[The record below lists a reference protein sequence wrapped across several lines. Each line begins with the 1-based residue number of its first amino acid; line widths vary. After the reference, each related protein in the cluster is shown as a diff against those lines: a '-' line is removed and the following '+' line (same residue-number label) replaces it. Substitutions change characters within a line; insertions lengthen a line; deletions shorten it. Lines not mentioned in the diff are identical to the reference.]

1 LNIIFMG
8 TPDFAVP
15 SLKLLANN
23 HNVLCA
29 FSQPARPNGR
39 GMKIKDSPVEK
50 AAKDL
55 NIQTLT
61 PSSLKNDDVFSNFKE
76 LNPDIV
82 VVVAYGLILPEK
94 YLKIPK
100 FGCINGHASLL
111 PRWRGAAPIQR
122 AIEAGDKKTGS
133 CIMLMEKGMDTGP
146 VILSRSI
153 DIYQSDN
160 AQRIHDKLSNITAEI
175 LIDAIKGYTIGNL
188 DPVPQ
193 KEIGIKYAN
202 KIEKTEAEIDWEEGS
217 KEIYNKIRAFD
228 PFPGTFTFLHNNLI
242 KIVSSRLG
250 NNTHE
255 SEPGTIIEVGKK
267 IIVACGKKTTLEI
280 VSLQKPGKKIIST
293 IEFLN
298 GTKIMIGEKF
308 GSRE

>member
-1 LNIIFMG
+1 MG

-153 DIYQSDN
+153 DICQSDN

-202 KIEKTEAEIDWEEGS
+202 KIEKAEAEIDWEEGS

-280 VSLQKPGKKIIST
+280 VSLQRPGKKIIST

>member
-1 LNIIFMG
+1 MG

-55 NIQTLT
+55 NILTLT

-280 VSLQKPGKKIIST
+280 VSLQRPGKKIIST

>member
-1 LNIIFMG
+1 MG

-153 DIYQSDN
+153 DICQSDN

-202 KIEKTEAEIDWEEGS
+202 KIEKAEAEIDWEEGS

>member
-1 LNIIFMG
+1 MG

-55 NIQTLT
+55 NILTLT

-153 DIYQSDN
+153 DICQSDN

-175 LIDAIKGYTIGNL
+175 LIDAIKGYTTGNI

-193 KEIGIKYAN
+193 KEIGVKYAN
-202 KIEKTEAEIDWEEGS
+202 KIEKAEAEIDWEDGS

>member
-1 LNIIFMG
+1 MG

-146 VILSRSI
+146 VILSRSV

-175 LIDAIKGYTIGNL
+175 LIDAIKGYTIGNIE
-188 DPVPQ
+188 PVPQ

-202 KIEKTEAEIDWEEGS
+202 KIEKAEAEIDWEEES

>member
-1 LNIIFMG
+1 MG

-15 SLKLLANN
+15 SLKLLANH

-29 FSQPARPNGR
+29 YSQPARPNGR
-39 GMKIKDSPVEK
+39 GMKIKDTPVEK
-50 AAKDL
+50 AAKNL

-61 PSSLKNDDVFSNFKE
+61 PSSLKNDDVFLNFRDLK
-76 LNPDIV
+76 PDIV
-82 VVVAYGLILPEK
+82 VVVAYGLLLPEK
-94 YLKIPK
+94 YLKVPK

-122 AIEAGDKKTGS
+122 AIEAGDEKTGS
-133 CIMLMEKGMDTGP
+133 CIMIMEKGMDTGP

-153 DIYQSDN
+153 NISQSDN
-160 AQRIHDKLSNITAEI
+160 AQIIHDKLSNITAEI
-175 LIDAIKGYTIGNL
+175 LIDAIKGYTTGNI
-188 DPVPQ
+188 DPVLQ

-202 KIEKTEAEIDWEEGS
+202 KIDKAEAEIDWEEGS

-308 GSRE
+308 GSRK

>member
-23 HNVLCA
+23 HNILCA

-153 DIYQSDN
+153 DICQSDN

-175 LIDAIKGYTIGNL
+175 LIDAIKGYTIGNIE
-188 DPVPQ
+188 PVPQ

-202 KIEKTEAEIDWEEGS
+202 KIEKAEAEIDWEDGS

>member
-1 LNIIFMG
+1 MG

-23 HNVLCA
+23 HNILCA

-153 DIYQSDN
+153 DICQSDN

-175 LIDAIKGYTIGNL
+175 LIDAIKGYTIGNI

-193 KEIGIKYAN
+193 KEIDIKYAN
-202 KIEKTEAEIDWEEGS
+202 KIEKAEAEIDWEEGA

>member
-1 LNIIFMG
+1 MG

-146 VILSRSI
+146 VILSRSV

-242 KIVSSRLG
+242 KIVSSRLC
-250 NNTHE
+250 NITHE

>member
-1 LNIIFMG
+1 MG

-15 SLKLLANN
+15 SLKLLANH

-29 FSQPARPNGR
+29 YSQPARPNGR
-39 GMKIKDSPVEK
+39 GMKIKDTPVEK
-50 AAKDL
+50 AAKNL

-61 PSSLKNDDVFSNFKE
+61 PSSLKNDDVFLNFKD
-76 LNPDIV
+76 LKPDIV
-82 VVVAYGLILPEK
+82 VVVAYGLLLPEK
-94 YLKIPK
+94 YLKVPK

-122 AIEAGDKKTGS
+122 AIEAGDEKTGS
-133 CIMLMEKGMDTGP
+133 CIMIMEKGMDTGP

-153 DIYQSDN
+153 NISQSDN
-160 AQRIHDKLSNITAEI
+160 AQIIHDKLSNITAEI
-175 LIDAIKGYTIGNL
+175 LIDAIKGYTIGNI
-188 DPVPQ
+188 DPVLQ

-202 KIEKTEAEIDWEEGS
+202 KIDKAEAEIDWEDGS

-228 PFPGTFTFLHNNLI
+228 PFPVTFTFLHNSLI

-255 SEPGTIIEVGKK
+255 SKPGTIIEVGKK

-280 VSLQKPGKKIIST
+280 VSLQRPGKKIINN
-293 IEFLN
+293 I
-298 GTKIMIGEKF
+298 
-308 GSRE
+308 

>member
-1 LNIIFMG
+1 MG

-122 AIEAGDKKTGS
+122 AIESGDKKTGS

-153 DIYQSDN
+153 DICQSDN

-202 KIEKTEAEIDWEEGS
+202 KIEKAEAEIDWEEGS

>member
-1 LNIIFMG
+1 MG

-23 HNVLCA
+23 HNILCA

>member
-1 LNIIFMG
+1 MG

-55 NIQTLT
+55 NILTLT

-175 LIDAIKGYTIGNL
+175 LIDAIKGYTIGNI

>member
-1 LNIIFMG
+1 MNIIFMG

-23 HNVLCA
+23 HNILCA

-146 VILSRSI
+146 IILSRSI
-153 DIYQSDN
+153 DICQSDN

-175 LIDAIKGYTIGNL
+175 LIDAIKGYTIGNIE
-188 DPVPQ
+188 PVPQ

>member
-1 LNIIFMG
+1 MG

-55 NIQTLT
+55 NILTLT

-160 AQRIHDKLSNITAEI
+160 AQGIHDKLSNITAEI
-175 LIDAIKGYTIGNL
+175 LIDAIKGYTIGNIE
-188 DPVPQ
+188 PVPQ

-202 KIEKTEAEIDWEEGS
+202 KIEKAEAEIDWEDGS

-242 KIVSSRLG
+242 KIVSSRLC
-250 NNTHE
+250 NITHE

>member
-1 LNIIFMG
+1 MG

-23 HNVLCA
+23 HNILCA

-175 LIDAIKGYTIGNL
+175 LIDAIKGYTIGNI

-202 KIEKTEAEIDWEEGS
+202 KIEKAEAEIDWEEGS